1 MKEALDKLREMWEKL
16 RRDSGLLLV
25 IALATGV
32 CLLLPQGETDTVGA
46 TSTEEVRLA
55 QVLSSMAGAGK
66 VEIAVRW
73 AEKAETAVQQG
84 SKTPV
89 GAIVVAQGA
98 EDVGVRLKLIRA
110 VTTLLQLEP
119 GAVEVFAMEQEGM
132 Q

>member
-1 MKEALDKLREMWEKL
+1 MKKRIIA
-16 RRDSGLLLV
+16 LLLV
-25 IALATGV
+25 IALAKGA
-32 CLLLPQGETDTVGA
+32 CLLLPQGGTDTAGVA
-46 TSTEEVRLA
+46 STEEVRLA

-73 AEKAETAVQQG
+73 AEEAVTAVQQD

-119 GAVEVFAMEQEGM
+119 GAVEVFAMEQEGV